1 MMDYCHKH
9 DRRWDRD
16 THETCPQCA
25 PQFGPVVERQI
36 AEFEAYLRNKPVRP
50 VSPALAHQRREWAEK
65 WREAARREASI
76 KRGATPNDLTQR
88 DFI

>member
-1 MMDYCHKH
+1 MIDYCHTH
-9 DRRWDRD
+9 NRRWDRD
-16 THETCPQCA
+16 NHEDCPQCTQ
-25 PQFGPVVERQI
+25 QFGPLVEQRI
-36 AEFEAYLRNKPVRP
+36 AEFEARLRNKPVRA
-50 VSPALAHQRREWAEK
+50 VSPELEKARREWTEK